1 MNEGRQEWGGAEHVW
16 QFAFTLVVCNA
27 IMTFTT
33 RGEVVSTVV
42 GIAGALV
49 AWSVSTNHSQEL
61 INGDFKM
68 RTMPNVV
75 GRGIVLALSLFLAG
89 GAGAV
94 EGHPYRVIAAEQK
107 EHRLVML
114 EPVAGEDPTTESAIV
129 WEWRP
134 EKDPGIPAAARKTFS
149 NPDECKVLGN
159 LIFMT
164 ASGGGFAAI
173 DRATKRTVFYGF
185 AGGNPH
191 SIERLPDGRVVVAS
205 SEGNRLTL
213 FDVASHPFE
222 PKAQPQKVYRL
233 NGAHGVFWDR
243 ERNCLW
249 ALGGHAL
256 ERFAYDPAAMALKRE
271 KAWYLKDAGLLSGH
285 DLVPAPGDAAHRRC
299 LVATAHEGYVW
310 FSIDARTEGFK
321 DVVPVR
327 DVKSISFL
335 PNEKGEVGQTLRLSP
350 KVQWWTDT
358 FSATGPSGP
367 QRYHLKDAR
376 FYKARYLK

>member
-1 MNEGRQEWGGAEHVW
+1 
-16 QFAFTLVVCNA
+16 
-27 IMTFTT
+27 
-33 RGEVVSTVV
+33 
-42 GIAGALV
+42 
-49 AWSVSTNHSQEL
+49 
-61 INGDFKM
+61 M
-68 RTMPNVV
+68 RTMLNVA
-75 GRGIVLALSLFLAG
+75 GRGISLALSLFLAG

-94 EGHPYRVIAAEQK
+94 EGRLHRVIATEQK
-107 EHRLVML
+107 EHRLVVL
-114 EPVAGEDPTTESAIV
+114 EPVAGEDPAKESAIV

-149 NPDECKVLGN
+149 HPDECKVLGN

-173 DRATKRTVFYGF
+173 DRATKRAVFYGF

-205 SEGNRLTL
+205 SEGNRLTV
-213 FDVASHPFE
+213 FDVAAHPFD
-222 PKAQPQKVYRL
+222 PKAQLRKVYQL

-256 ERFAYDPAAMALKRE
+256 ERIAYDPSAMTLKQE

-285 DLVPAPGDAAHRRC
+285 DLVPAPSDAAHRRS

-310 FSIDARTEGFK
+310 FSTDARAEGFR
-321 DVVPVR
+321 DVVSVR

-350 KVQWWTDT
+350 KEQWWTDT
-358 FSATGPSGP
+358 FGSTGSSGP
-367 QRYHLKDAR
+367 RRYHLKDAR